1 MYTVSSEETSE
12 ESSEESSD
20 APDNAKEEE
29 KEEEEEEDEDE
40 QIKSWAQVKNYY
52 YCLELHQSIILFK
65 ISFFFF

>member
-29 KEEEEEEDEDE
+29 KEEEEEDEDE

>member
-20 APDNAKEEE
+20 AQDKA
-29 KEEEEEEDEDE
+29 KEEEEEEEEEEDE

>member
-20 APDNAKEEE
+20 AQDKAKEEE
-29 KEEEEEEDEDE
+29 KEEEEEDEDE